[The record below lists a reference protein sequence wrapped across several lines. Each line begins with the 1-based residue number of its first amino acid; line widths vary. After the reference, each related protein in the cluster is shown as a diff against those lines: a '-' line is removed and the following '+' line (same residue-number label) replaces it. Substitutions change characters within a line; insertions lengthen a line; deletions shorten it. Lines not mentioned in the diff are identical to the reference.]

1 MKILIIGL
9 GSIGQRHLRNIY
21 KLYPKT
27 KFFAYRR
34 IYTSPSLNNK
44 NETTHINLIKKYKI
58 KKISNLKNLDK
69 LKLDA
74 AFICSPSAFH
84 VNESIILLKK
94 NINIFVEKP
103 LGSSSKGLKLL
114 KQTLKKTKAIHML
127 GFQMKFSPII
137 WHLKKLLK
145 KNSYGKLNFANIHN
159 GENIEDFHLYENY
172 RNSYTSR
179 KSLGGGVLLS
189 QIHEIDYF
197 INLFQDYKI
206 VKSHSIIS
214 KNSTLD
220 IDTEDTVSCIFQL
233 KSKSNTISV
242 NLNLNFYERPKKKSL
257 ILIFEKSKI
266 EVDFN
271 RNIVLIFTQNKVIK
285 KYFPFKRND
294 LFLNEVKFFLNHVKK
309 NKKIDKDLSILNGIK
324 TLEFCLN
331 LKKNNFTFRE
341 R

>member
-9 GSIGQRHLRNIY
+9 GSIGQRHLKNIY

-34 IYTSPSLNNK
+34 KYTTPSLNNK
-44 NETTHINLIKKYKI
+44 NEPININLIKKYKI
-58 KKISNLKNLDK
+58 EKIPNLENLDK

-74 AFICSPSAFH
+74 AFICTPSAFH
-84 VNESIILLKK
+84 IDESITLLKK
-94 NINIFVEKP
+94 NINTFVEKP
-103 LGSSSKGLKLL
+103 LGSSLKRLKIL
-114 KQTLKKTKAIHML
+114 KQVVKKTKAIHMI
-127 GFQMKFSPII
+127 GFQMRFSPII
-137 WHLKKLLK
+137 WFLKKLLK

-172 RNSYTSR
+172 KKSYTSK

-206 VKSHSIIS
+206 IKSHSIIS

-220 IDTEDTVSCIFQL
+220 IDTEDTVSSIFQL
-233 KSKSNTISV
+233 KNKSNLLTV

-271 RNIVLIFTQNKVIK
+271 KNIIIIFTQDKIIK
-285 KYFPFKRND
+285 KNFSFNRND
-294 LFLNEVKFFLNHVKK
+294 LFLNEVNFFLNHIKK
-309 NKKIDKDLSILNGIK
+309 NKKINKDFNIMNGIK
-324 TLEFCLN
+324 TLEFCQN
-331 LKKNNFTFRE
+331 LKKNLK
-341 R
+341 